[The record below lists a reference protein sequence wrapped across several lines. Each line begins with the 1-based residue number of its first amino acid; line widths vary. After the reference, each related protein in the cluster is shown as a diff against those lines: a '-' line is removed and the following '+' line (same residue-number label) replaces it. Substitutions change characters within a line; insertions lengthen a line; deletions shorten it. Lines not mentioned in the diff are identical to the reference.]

1 LSPSRPEKEIDL
13 TEQEKPPI
21 ALLDQWPRPGQG
33 LILSLQW
40 LVVIMP
46 GILVL
51 GKVIASAQGLDSL
64 ESVSFLQRL
73 LLLMGLVQAAQIS
86 KGHGLPGVVGPS
98 AVLLIGI
105 LSTLSS
111 GLEAVY
117 GAMTMAAFL
126 TFLVGLTG
134 LAARLGKLFTRPIL
148 ASTLVLIAV
157 TLSPAMRDQ
166 LFSQASKGGP
176 MISFAFGFL
185 LCCAM
190 LWAQYRLK
198 GLLSSASLLL
208 GVILGSVLFHLAGLW
223 SGPLPSVMATPLAG
237 LPSLPDHGLI
247 FDPSVIVS
255 FCLCYLA
262 LISTG
267 EVCQADNM
275 PGRLN
280 RTLITGGLGG
290 VLAGVLGVPGPVTY
304 SVSPAVVMASRAKS
318 QWPLLP
324 VAIALCLMAFF
335 PVGLSLFALT
345 PEPVVG
351 AVMLYLM
358 AGTVYAAIDILTGSN
373 GSPKWREGVIVG
385 VAMVVGLMVAYL
397 PTPVKE
403 SMPATLRPILANGF
417 VVGLISALLL
427 EHLVFRDKK

>member
-1 LSPSRPEKEIDL
+1 M
-13 TEQEKPPI
+13 
-21 ALLDQWPRPGQG
+21 DQWPKPGEM
-33 LILSLQW
+33 LVLSLQW

-51 GKVIASAQGLDSL
+51 GKVIATAQGLDSQ

-73 LLLMGLVQAAQIS
+73 LLVMGLVQAVQIS
-86 KGHGLPGVVGPS
+86 KGHKLPGVVGPS
-98 AVLLIGI
+98 AVLLVGI

-111 GLEAVY
+111 GVEAVY
-117 GAMTMAAFL
+117 GAMAAAALL
-126 TFLVGLTG
+126 TSLVGLSG
-134 LAARLGKLFTRPIL
+134 LAARLSKLFTRPIL

-166 LFSQASKGGP
+166 LFSQATKGGP
-176 MISFAFGFL
+176 MISFAFGFP

-190 LWAQYRLK
+190 LWGQYRLK

-208 GVILGSVLFHLAGLW
+208 GVILGSILYHLSPLSDA
-223 SGPLPSVMATPLAG
+223 PLPSILAAPLAG
-237 LPSLPDHGLI
+237 LPTLPGHGLI
-247 FDPSVIVS
+247 FDPSVILS

-262 LISTG
+262 LISNELAAVEATG
-267 EVCQADNM
+267 EVCRATAM

-280 RTLITGGLGG
+280 RALVTGGLGG
-290 VLAGVLGVPGPVTY
+290 ILAGLLGVPGPVTY

-324 VAIALCLMAFF
+324 VALALCLMAFF

-358 AGTVYAAIDILTGSN
+358 AGTVFAAINILTGSN
-373 GSPKWREGVIVG
+373 GPPKWREGVVVG
-385 VAMVVGLMVAYL
+385 LAMVVGLMVAYL
-397 PTPVKE
+397 PPEIKQ
-403 SMPATLRPILANGF
+403 SLPPSLRPILANGF
-417 VVGLISALLL
+417 VVGLVSALFL
-427 EHLVFRDKK
+427 EHLIFRDKKRR